1 MEVPV
6 HAGSRCNSGRSETLL
21 RRRRRLSPETLN
33 VFSVPNAELPVM
45 PSNGGKCLCSAG
57 FMQRYSALLE
67 GSEEG
72 DDRSIGSESRRYP
85 ARQQKIL

>member
-1 MEVPV
+1 
-6 HAGSRCNSGRSETLL
+6 
-21 RRRRRLSPETLN
+21 
-33 VFSVPNAELPVM
+33 M

-67 GSEEG
+67 GGEEG

-85 ARQQKIL
+85 AHQQKIL

>member
-1 MEVPV
+1 MREKKLR
-6 HAGSRCNSGRSETLL
+6 HKLTLWALCEAGSGLA
-21 RRRRRLSPETLN
+21 

-67 GSEEG
+67 GGEEG